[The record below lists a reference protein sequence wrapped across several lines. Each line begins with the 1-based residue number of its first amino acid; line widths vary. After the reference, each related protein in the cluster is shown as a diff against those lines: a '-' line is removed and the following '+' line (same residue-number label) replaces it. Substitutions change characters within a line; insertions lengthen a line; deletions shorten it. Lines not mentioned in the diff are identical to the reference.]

1 VTQAE
6 RTSSAR
12 RDRGTPYEAVAR
24 ARKASRL
31 CTVLVGAIDATP
43 GFPLSPANIHLIC
56 ASDTTAQFR
65 RDFEELAGV
74 RPGSAITWAV
84 VEGLL
89 GEHYFGR
96 PAEVVDLFD
105 HPRRGRADRAR
116 PTGPAPALS
125 SHGR

>member
-1 VTQAE
+1 MSGEPVRSPVGDPGR
-6 RTSSAR
+6 RTTSRAPGDAR
-12 RDRGTPYEAVAR
+12 TPYEAVAR

-31 CTVLVGAIDATP
+31 CAVLVAAIDATP
-43 GFPLSPANIHLIC
+43 GFPLTPANIHRIC
-56 ASDTTAQFR
+56 ASDTTAGFR

-74 RPGSAITWAV
+74 RPSSVITWAV

-105 HPRRGRADRAR
+105 HPRSRRSG
-116 PTGPAPALS
+116 
-125 SHGR
+125 